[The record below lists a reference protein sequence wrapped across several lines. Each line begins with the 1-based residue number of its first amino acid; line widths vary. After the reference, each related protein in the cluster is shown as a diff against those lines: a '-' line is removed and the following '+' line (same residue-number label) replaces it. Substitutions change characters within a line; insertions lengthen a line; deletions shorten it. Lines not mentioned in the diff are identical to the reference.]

1 MERLAG
7 VYNELLNMNVLVE
20 TGSYHLKGDCDSIL
34 VFSGTRYGIF
44 LDVDKIRTVV
54 QEYEAVTHEF
64 AHIKTNTTYPLD
76 ASSLERRRAEV
87 RASREQIRMVVP
99 LPELRDAL
107 ASGITSTWDLADH
120 FGVSEKTII
129 RALDYYTGPCG
140 LSFNLLQ

>member
-7 VYNELLNMNVLVE
+7 VYNELLNMNVFVE

-34 VFSGTRYGIF
+34 VSSGTRYGIF

-99 LPELRDAL
+99 LLELKDAL
-107 ASGITSTWDLADH
+107 ASGITSTWDLADY

-140 LSFNLLQ
+140 LSFNLSH